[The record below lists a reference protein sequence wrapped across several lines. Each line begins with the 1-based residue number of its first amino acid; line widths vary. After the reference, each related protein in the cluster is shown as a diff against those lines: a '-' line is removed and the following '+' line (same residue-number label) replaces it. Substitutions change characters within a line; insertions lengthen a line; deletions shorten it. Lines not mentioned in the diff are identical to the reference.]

1 MLSKEYENIM
11 YFDNRFSI
19 RPTKIVEKYGEVYD
33 NEWVNAFETLESSG
47 RYTEEQIMQILL
59 ECMQVSL
66 ISISCSQSWLW
77 FEKCANDNFFNM
89 YENEI

>member
-11 YFDNRFSI
+11 YFDNRSSI
-19 RPTKIVEKYGEVYD
+19 RPTKIAEKYSELYD
-33 NEWVNAFETLESSG
+33 NEWTDAFETLDSSS

-77 FEKCANDNFFNM
+77 FE
-89 YENEI
+89 